1 MVGPFFDP
9 KASPNMSDRP
19 RKRSQSARSGKNP
32 SQAVP
37 MDGQETEP
45 GQRPR
50 LRRKSPLMRKIR
62 NGIKLTLVLVIGVGG
77 WLGYG
82 YWTSTDGEDRTLEGF
97 SQFAAKKGDQS
108 VSAVKKLDVKK
119 FLKDLKEKL
128 ISLEDYF
135 RDHPDAKPIENQEQ
149 LEEALAQ
156 PDPETP
162 DPTPTEEAPAPS
174 PKMIAR
180 TQAKNL
186 YNEARVILRTWSSGQ
201 DKKLHRATKLLDQA
215 LQKADIAEDSRLI
228 QRINEMRYFCL
239 KSHST
244 R

>member
-1 MVGPFFDP
+1 
-9 KASPNMSDRP
+9 MSDRP
-19 RKRSQSARSGKNP
+19 QKRHPSARTGNKASK
-32 SQAVP
+32 AVP
-37 MDGQETEP
+37 VDKQESEP

-62 NGIKLTLVLVIGVGG
+62 NLTKLALLLVIGVGG

-82 YWTSTDGEDRTLEGF
+82 YWTSTDGENRTLEGF

-108 VSAVKKLDVKK
+108 VSAVKNIDVKK

-162 DPTPTEEAPAPS
+162 DPTPAEEAPAPS

-180 TQAKNL
+180 AQAQKL
-186 YNEARVILRTWSSGQ
+186 YNEARAILRTWSSGQ
-201 DKKLHRATKLLDQA
+201 DKKLHQATKRLDQA
-215 LQKADIAEDSRLI
+215 LEKADIAEDSRLI